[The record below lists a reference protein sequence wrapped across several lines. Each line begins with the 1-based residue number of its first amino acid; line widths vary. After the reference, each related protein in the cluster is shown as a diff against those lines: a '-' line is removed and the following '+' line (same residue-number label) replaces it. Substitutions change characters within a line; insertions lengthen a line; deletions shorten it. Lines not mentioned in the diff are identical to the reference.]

1 MRTLRERVL
10 ALAGLFQAARLVQQ
24 LAREGK
30 TDTEAFRASTH
41 SILMLDAASTDEVY
55 GGAHGLALGLTFLR
69 DKLTGQADPKD
80 MEIAKYVIAM
90 LQLETALRRRPEV
103 TAAIQSGV
111 QAADAQMAFFDND
124 GDDAVHPRLV
134 EKLAELYTQT
144 LSTLTPRI
152 MVNGEQG
159 YLATPLIAAK
169 VRTALFAGIRS
180 AVLWR
185 QLGGSRWQLL
195 LGRAKIAAQA
205 AGILSSASAERTT

>member
-1 MRTLRERVL
+1 ML

-24 LAREGK
+24 LSREGRS
-30 TDTEAFRASTH
+30 DTEAFRASAH
-41 SILMLDAASTDEVY
+41 SILMLDAADTDEVY
-55 GGAHGLALGLTFLR
+55 GGARGLNLGLVFLR
-69 DKLTGQADPKD
+69 DKLSGNADPKD

-90 LQLETALRRRPEV
+90 LQLEAALRRRPEV
-103 TAAIQSGV
+103 TEAIRTGV
-111 QAADAQMAFFDND
+111 EATDAQMAFFDNESD
-124 GDDAVHPRLV
+124 SENEGVHPRLV

-195 LGRAKIAAQA
+195 IGRAKIAAQA
-205 AGILSSASAERTT
+205 RDILEA

>member
-1 MRTLRERVL
+1 ML

-24 LAREGK
+24 LSREGRS
-30 TDTEAFRASTH
+30 DTEAFRASAH
-41 SILMLDAASTDEVY
+41 SILMLDAADTDEVY
-55 GGAHGLALGLTFLR
+55 GGARGLNLGLVFLR
-69 DKLTGQADPKD
+69 DKLSGNADPKD

-90 LQLETALRRRPEV
+90 LQLEAALRRRPEV
-103 TAAIQSGV
+103 TEAIRAGV
-111 QAADAQMAFFDND
+111 EATDAQMTFFDND
-124 GDDAVHPRLV
+124 SDGENEGVHPRLV

-195 LGRAKIAAQA
+195 IGRAKIAAQA
-205 AGILSSASAERTT
+205 RDILEA

>member
-24 LAREGK
+24 LAREGR

-55 GGAHGLALGLTFLR
+55 GGAHGLTLGLTFLR
-69 DKLTGQADPKD
+69 DKLTGNADPKD

-90 LQLETALRRRPEV
+90 LQLEAALKRRPEV
-103 TAAIQSGV
+103 TDAIRNGV
-111 QAADAQMAFFDND
+111 EAADAQMAFFEGGGEDE
-124 GDDAVHPRLV
+124 GVHPRLV

-195 LGRAKIAAQA
+195 IGRSKIAAQA
-205 AGILSSASAERTT
+205 RDILAA

>member
-1 MRTLRERVL
+1 ML

-24 LAREGK
+24 LAREGRS
-30 TDTEAFRASTH
+30 DTEAFRASAH
-41 SILMLDAASTDEVY
+41 SILMLDAADTDEVY
-55 GGAHGLALGLTFLR
+55 GGARGLNLGLMFLR
-69 DKLTGQADPKD
+69 DKLSGTADTKD

-90 LQLETALRRRPEV
+90 LQLEAALRRRPEV
-103 TAAIQSGV
+103 TDAIRAGV
-111 QAADAQMAFFDND
+111 EAADAQMAFFDND
-124 GDDAVHPRLV
+124 SENEGVHPRLV

-195 LGRAKIAAQA
+195 IGRAKIAAQA
-205 AGILSSASAERTT
+205 RDILTA